1 MPNKRRHAQAFP
13 LTATLIGVAI
23 AVCLA
28 VFAIKALTV
37 KYQVI
42 QGGEKLKRLERELDE
57 YSVKNEALQTDKHK
71 LIAPQELVKHQANGS
86 LKLQKIEEKS
96 LIHVGQPR
104 PQPVAPGPQPGI
116 AKVSTTEGQR

>member
-42 QGGEKLKRLERELDE
+42 QGGEKLKRLERELEE
-57 YSVKNEALQTDKHK
+57 YTVKNEALQTQKHK
-71 LIAPQELVKHQANGS
+71 MIAPQELAKFQANGA
-86 LKLQKIEEKS
+86 LKLVKIEEKN
-96 LIHVGQPR
+96 LVHVGQPQA
-104 PQPVAPGPQPGI
+104 PQQPGI
-116 AKVSTTEGQR
+116 AKVSTTEGKR

>member
-42 QGGEKLKRLERELDE
+42 QGGEKLKRLERELEE
-57 YSVKNEALQTDKHK
+57 YTVKNEALQTEKHK
-71 LIAPQELVKHQANGS
+71 MIAPQVLAKFQANGT
-86 LKLQKIEEKS
+86 LKLMKIEEKS

-104 PQPVAPGPQPGI
+104 PQAVPPVAQPGI